1 MQAIDQMHAS
11 GDLIVH
17 EDIDQ
22 LKRLSMLKHKDIL
35 KDTLQE
41 FQRKGHY
48 LCIYPAKGS
57 QIYD

>member
-41 FQRKGHY
+41 F
-48 LCIYPAKGS
+48 
-57 QIYD
+57 

>member
-11 GDLIVH
+11 GDLIVQ

-41 FQRKGHY
+41 F
-48 LCIYPAKGS
+48 
-57 QIYD
+57 